1 MILDVIDLDEL
12 NIGKWWE
19 GIFGVIYWWM
29 VKFGFVIVGG
39 LSGVILFIVGF
50 QEGIL
55 GIDQFEAIIGL
66 WIFFFGLFIVGILI
80 VMWVMCDYDVMEEKV
95 LEVCVVIDCKKMV
108 KGSFFVYM
116 FGKLFMFKENLYF
129 NGVIGINFVG

>member
-1 MILDVIDLDEL
+1 MLWFFLVLGKFYLFIFVLFFFFFGIGSLFILMMFMILDVIDLDEL

-50 QEGIL
+50 
-55 GIDQFEAIIGL
+55 
-66 WIFFFGLFIVGILI
+66 
-80 VMWVMCDYDVMEEKV
+80 
-95 LEVCVVIDCKKMV
+95 
-108 KGSFFVYM
+108 
-116 FGKLFMFKENLYF
+116 
-129 NGVIGINFVG
+129 